1 MVPMIN
7 ALKKSFSYQ
16 LDSLS
21 QYLKENYH
29 RGAPESGFAHYVF
42 QQTNNEFPFDV
53 ASDRDIAT
61 LETNRLSE
69 APAIAAVGYG
79 LACGRQFSEGFLETW
94 ANGLVR
100 LSGREAFPPHRA
112 SFFYRPTELLGIAL
126 GVSYYY
132 KDQPEKSKW
141 LQDILVEGEQRL
153 THTDLWTFLLSAY
166 AAHIL
171 SVTWKSRSLRL
182 VYEMT
187 VDELALAK
195 WLCSVEPTFA
205 HAFGLIQIESSIDKA
220 LLEYCIKFSSSAQD
234 SARAALLYFALK
246 RTINQIFQSSWDE
259 YEQIHQ
265 NPQKAIEWLRNICDK
280 VHVVT
285 QYLQSQL
292 SRQFDSEALN
302 IDDMTLLLEEALPRL
317 RSDTEIIKDEISK
330 LIRMHPRAY
339 VIHNQ
344 GTLITGH
351 YVTMTH
357 NQDKSVTNQT
367 KINAPNSSFGFV
379 QSGSGTVSNFSQN
392 IGQNFDDITRLLRS
406 LREMA
411 QDFPEPER
419 QETLVDLDDLQ
430 EDISTPEKQKP
441 ERIKIRLRRLLL
453 IAGTIAGVFVGAAD
467 FSNNVLELA
476 EKLGVPIELSQPQPI
491 QQLPSSAPNQPSTR
505 SNP

>member
-7 ALKKSFSYQ
+7 AFKKSFSYQ

-21 QYLKENYH
+21 HYLKANYH
-29 RGAPESGFAHYVF
+29 RESPESGFARYVF
-42 QQTNNEFPFDV
+42 QQTNSQLPFNV
-53 ASDRDIAT
+53 ANDIDITT
-61 LETNRLSE
+61 LEPNRLSQ
-69 APAIAAVGYG
+69 APALAAVGYG

-100 LSGREAFPPHRA
+100 LSGREAFPAHRE

-126 GVSYYY
+126 GVSSYY
-132 KDQPEKSKW
+132 KSQPAQSKW
-141 LQDILVEGEQRL
+141 LQEILVKGETRI
-153 THTDLWTFLLSAY
+153 HSDLWTFLLSAY

-171 SVTWKSRSLRL
+171 SVTWRSRSLPL
-182 VYEMT
+182 VHEMT
-187 VDELALAK
+187 VDELALTK

-205 HAFGLIQIESSIDKA
+205 HAFGLIQVESSIDKA
-220 LLEYCIKFSSSAQD
+220 LLENCIEFSSSVHD
-234 SARAALLYFALK
+234 SARAALLYLALK
-246 RTINQIFQSSWDE
+246 RTINQIFHSIWDE

-265 NPQKAIEWLRNICDK
+265 NPQKSIEWLRNMCDD
-280 VHVVT
+280 VHIVT

-292 SRQFDSEALN
+292 SRQSGIEAAN
-302 IDDMTLLLEEALPRL
+302 IDDMQLLLQALPRL
-317 RSDTEIIKDEISK
+317 HSDTNIIEAEISK
-330 LIRMHPRAY
+330 QIRMRSSLY
-339 VIHNQ
+339 VVNNE
-344 GTLITGH
+344 GTVITGG

-392 IGQNFDDITRLLRS
+392 IGQNIDHITRLLRC

-411 QDFPEPER
+411 QEFPESER
-419 QETLVDLDDLQ
+419 EEALVHLDDLQ

-441 ERIKIRLRRLLL
+441 ERLKIRLGRLLV

-491 QQLPSSAPNQPSTR
+491 QQLPPSAPNYPSNH

>member
-7 ALKKSFSYQ
+7 AFKKSFSYQ

-42 QQTNNEFPFDV
+42 QQTNNHIPFDV
-53 ASDRDIAT
+53 ANDIDIAT

-69 APAIAAVGYG
+69 APALAAVGYG

-100 LSGREAFPPHRA
+100 LSGREAFPAHRA

-126 GVSYYY
+126 GVSYHYES
-132 KDQPEKSKW
+132 QPEQSKW
-141 LQDILVEGEQRL
+141 LQDILVEGEQRA
-153 THTDLWTFLLSAY
+153 THSDLWTFLLSAY

-171 SVTWKSRSLRL
+171 SVTWRARGLPL
-182 VYEMT
+182 VHEMT

-205 HAFGLIQIESSIDKA
+205 HIFGLIQVESSIDKT
-220 LLEYCIKFSSSAQD
+220 LLEYCIEFSSSAQD

-259 YEQIHQ
+259 YEQIQQ
-265 NPQKAIEWLRNICDK
+265 NPQKSIEWLRNICDK

-292 SRQFDSEALN
+292 SRQSDVEAPN
-302 IDDMTLLLEEALPRL
+302 IHDMQLLLQALARL
-317 RSDTEIIKDEISK
+317 HSDTDIIKAEISK
-330 LIRMHPRAY
+330 QIRMQSSLY
-339 VIHNQ
+339 VVNNEC
-344 GTLITGH
+344 TLITGG

-392 IGQNFDDITRLLRS
+392 IGSNIDHITRLIRS

-411 QDFPEPER
+411 QEFPESER
-419 QETLVDLDDLQ
+419 QEALVHLDDLQ

-441 ERIKIRLRRLLL
+441 ERIKIRLGRLLG
-453 IAGTIAGVFVGAAD
+453 IAGTIASVVVIAAD

-476 EKLGVPIELSQPQPI
+476 EKLGVPIELSQPQPM
-491 QQLPSSAPNQPSTR
+491 QQLPPSAPNQPSER

>member
-7 ALKKSFSYQ
+7 AFKKSFSYQ

-21 QYLKENYH
+21 QYLKANYH
-29 RGAPESGFAHYVF
+29 RESPESGFAHYVF
-42 QQTNNEFPFDV
+42 QQTSSQLPFDV
-53 ASDRDIAT
+53 AKDIEIAT
-61 LETNRLSE
+61 LEPNRLSE
-69 APAIAAVGYG
+69 APALAAVGYG

-100 LSGREAFPPHRA
+100 LSGREAFPAHRA

-126 GVSYYY
+126 GVSYHY
-132 KDQPEKSKW
+132 KSQPEQSKW
-141 LQDILVEGEQRL
+141 LQDILVEGEQRS
-153 THTDLWTFLLSAY
+153 THSDLWTFLLSAY

-171 SVTWKSRSLRL
+171 FVTWRSRSLRL
-182 VYEMT
+182 VHEMT

-195 WLCSVEPTFA
+195 WLGSVEPTFA

-220 LLEYCIKFSSSAQD
+220 LLEHCIEFSSSAQD

-246 RTINQIFQSSWDE
+246 RTVNQIFQSSWDE

-265 NPQKAIEWLRNICDK
+265 NPQKSIEWLRNICDN

-285 QYLQSQL
+285 QYLQSEL
-292 SRQFDSEALN
+292 SRQSDIEPPN
-302 IDDMTLLLEEALPRL
+302 IQDMQLLLQALPRL
-317 RSDTEIIKDEISK
+317 HSDTGIIEAEISK
-330 LIRMHPRAY
+330 QIRMQSSLY
-339 VIHNQ
+339 VVNNK
-344 GTLITGH
+344 GTVITGG

-367 KINAPNSSFGFV
+367 KINAPNASFGFV

-392 IGQNFDDITRLLRS
+392 IGSDIDHITRLIRS

-411 QDFPEPER
+411 QEFPESER
-419 QETLVDLDDLQ
+419 QEALVNLDDLQ

-441 ERIKIRLRRLLL
+441 ERLKIRLGRLLG
-453 IAGTIAGVFVGAAD
+453 IAGTIAGVVVVAAD

-491 QQLPSSAPNQPSTR
+491 QQLPPSAPNQPSDR